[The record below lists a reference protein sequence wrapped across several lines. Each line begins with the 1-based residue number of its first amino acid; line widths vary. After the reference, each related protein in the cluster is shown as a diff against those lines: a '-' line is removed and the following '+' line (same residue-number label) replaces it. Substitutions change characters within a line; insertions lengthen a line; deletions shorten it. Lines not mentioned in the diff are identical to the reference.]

1 MTGILDGKVALVTG
15 GGSGIGQAT
24 AVAMAREGAR
34 VAVSDLSKEGV
45 EATVA
50 LINSAGGQSI
60 AIAGDV
66 TEETDVANMVARTV
80 SAFGRIDC
88 AFNNAGVS
96 GRSVGPAGQR
106 LHELSQSSVA
116 KMFSV
121 NLMGVFLC
129 LKHEI
134 AQMLAQGSGGAIVN
148 TSSIAGLIG
157 LPTSG
162 HYVAAK
168 HGVVGLT
175 KTAAMEYAQDG
186 IRVNCVNPGYIKT
199 PMTDDMMKTR
209 YDEIMAKVP
218 VRRLGNA
225 EEIAEAVVWMCS
237 DRASFMTGAS
247 HLVDGGY
254 CAAEGQWQRTTLPF
268 SLVGEGKRGE
278 PSPPPARRGGNRR
291 SSPEKFLA
299 PAIAGRG
306 RSPG

>member
-1 MTGILDGKVALVTG
+1 MTGILDGTVALVTG

-96 GRSVGPAGQR
+96 SRSVGPVGQR
-106 LHELSQSSVA
+106 LHELARSSVA
-116 KMFSV
+116 KMLSV

-134 AQMLAQGSGGAIVN
+134 AQMLAQGGGGA
-148 TSSIAGLIG
+148 
-157 LPTSG
+157 
-162 HYVAAK
+162 
-168 HGVVGLT
+168 
-175 KTAAMEYAQDG
+175 
-186 IRVNCVNPGYIKT
+186 
-199 PMTDDMMKTR
+199 
-209 YDEIMAKVP
+209 
-218 VRRLGNA
+218 
-225 EEIAEAVVWMCS
+225 
-237 DRASFMTGAS
+237 
-247 HLVDGGY
+247 
-254 CAAEGQWQRTTLPF
+254 
-268 SLVGEGKRGE
+268 
-278 PSPPPARRGGNRR
+278 
-291 SSPEKFLA
+291 
-299 PAIAGRG
+299 
-306 RSPG
+306 